1 MISATGVLDLTAL
14 SADSKPNINLWS
26 LASTG
31 PYVNGAVPGFD
42 NTQGCTWKIAT
53 AAGDIT
59 GLNTSCFNLIAG
71 AVNGSLAGLEELA
84 AGARMNEMARAVA
97 VQ

>member
-1 MISATGVLDLTAL
+1 MTTG
-14 SADSKPNINLWS
+14 SQFNINLWS
-26 LASTG
+26 LSSTS
-31 PYVNGAVPGFD
+31 PADVNGAVPGFD